1 MKRLLL
7 ALLATSAVTV
17 LPHIPARADAPI
29 IFGISAEPYAPFS
42 YKSPAGVWEGFEPD
56 LARALCEQM
65 KAQCKISEI
74 AWDGIIPALLAHKID
89 VIFTSMSITA
99 EREKTVA
106 FTIPYY
112 DTPVDVTAPKAE
124 GLNVAKGGLKG
135 KVIGVQIGTI
145 FVNWLKKYYPT
156 NTVKTYDTQEEVN
169 ADLTSGRIDAMLCD
183 GIAADAFAKT
193 PAGQGFVTTTLP
205 HDPLF
210 GNGVGA
216 GVRPDDTALKAK
228 LSAAIQAVRDNGTY
242 AKIDRKYFSIDVW
255 PPPADF
261 K

>member
-1 MKRLLL
+1 
-7 ALLATSAVTV
+7 
-17 LPHIPARADAPI
+17 
-29 IFGISAEPYAPFS
+29 
-42 YKSPAGVWEGFEPD
+42 
-56 LARALCEQM
+56 
-65 KAQCKISEI
+65 
-74 AWDGIIPALLAHKID
+74 
-89 VIFTSMSITA
+89 
-99 EREKTVA
+99 
-106 FTIPYY
+106 
-112 DTPVDVTAPKAE
+112 
-124 GLNVAKGGLKG
+124 
-135 KVIGVQIGTI
+135 
-145 FVNWLKKYYPT
+145 
-156 NTVKTYDTQEEVN
+156 
-169 ADLTSGRIDAMLCD
+169 MLCD

>member
-1 MKRLLL
+1 MSAFCAAALSRRRDRRASCSAIRRPPPADNSSARILLTDRLTSERINAMKRLLL

-112 DTPVDVTAPKAE
+112 DTPVDVTAP
-124 GLNVAKGGLKG
+124 
-135 KVIGVQIGTI
+135 
-145 FVNWLKKYYPT
+145 
-156 NTVKTYDTQEEVN
+156 
-169 ADLTSGRIDAMLCD
+169 
-183 GIAADAFAKT
+183 
-193 PAGQGFVTTTLP
+193 
-205 HDPLF
+205 
-210 GNGVGA
+210 
-216 GVRPDDTALKAK
+216 
-228 LSAAIQAVRDNGTY
+228 
-242 AKIDRKYFSIDVW
+242 
-255 PPPADF
+255 
-261 K
+261 